1 MAIRGTPRGF
11 IFNGKDIVMEMK
23 LDYSDIK
30 FKDKR
35 KLKRLSNKRKLN
47 FV

>member
-1 MAIRGTPRGF
+1 
-11 IFNGKDIVMEMK
+11 MEMK

-35 KLKRLSNKRKLN
+35 KLKRLSNKRRLN